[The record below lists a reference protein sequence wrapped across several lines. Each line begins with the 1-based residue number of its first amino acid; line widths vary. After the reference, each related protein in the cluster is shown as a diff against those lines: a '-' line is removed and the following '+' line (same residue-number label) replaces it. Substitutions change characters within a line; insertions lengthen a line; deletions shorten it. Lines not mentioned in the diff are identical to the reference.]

1 MYFIRLMAFLWER
14 DESPNV
20 HLPSL
25 SLPVK
30 GKHLFSMDHFLSRED
45 TFPNGCIGGR
55 EIIIIIIY
63 NVQNLVSTC
72 LYKYQIISSV
82 PALKLSR
89 AISFL
94 FIFQLRSSSPST

>member
-1 MYFIRLMAFLWER
+1 MAFLWER

-30 GKHLFSMDHFLSRED
+30 GKPLFSTDRFLSGEDAFPIGCMGVREIII
-45 TFPNGCIGGR
+45 T
-55 EIIIIIIY
+55 IIIIIIY
-63 NVQNLVSTC
+63 DVQNLENTC
-72 LYKYQIISSV
+72 LYKYQIISSL
-82 PALKLSR
+82 PALKLRR

-94 FIFQLRSSSPST
+94 VIFQP